1 VIALMVTA
9 VSCCATLI
17 GGWVAM
23 RAQDRRHLVLGVAAG
38 VLLGVVAFDLLP
50 EALAGDPTEVFHV
63 PAPLLT
69 FALGFLALHVIERS
83 VAVHRGHEGE
93 YGAHGH
99 GHERAPSEGRH
110 GGGNQQ
116 NVGLLAGGALVAH
129 SVMDGFGIGAAFQ
142 AATAIGVAVA
152 IAVVA
157 HDFADGFNTYTITS
171 LYGNARRRAVTLLIL
186 DAIAPIVGASITL
199 LVDIPAHA
207 LALYL
212 GFFAGF
218 LLYLATADILPEAHS
233 QHNNRLTLACT
244 VAGVGAMWLVIGLAG

>member
-1 VIALMVTA
+1 MVALAVTA

-50 EALAGDPTEVFHV
+50 EALAGEPDDVFHV

-69 FALGFLALHVIERS
+69 FALGFLTLHVIERS

-99 GHERAPSEGRH
+99 AHGHG
-110 GGGNQQ
+110 QQ
-116 NVGLLAGGALVAH
+116 NVGLLAGSALVAH

-171 LYGNARRRAVTLLIL
+171 LYGNARRRAITLLVL
-186 DAIAPIVGASITL
+186 DALAPIVGASITL
-199 LVDIPAHA
+199 LIDIPERA

-233 QHNNRLTLACT
+233 QHGNRLTLACT
-244 VAGVGAMWLVIGLAG
+244 LVGVGVMWLVIGLAG